1 MTLQNWRRKR
11 GVALTTKGLQKI
23 KEAKHQ
29 SEAKENFGNRYTL
42 EEMSAR
48 SGLYSATIS
57 KVLNREG
64 GVDKQTIEKLFSA
77 FNLKIDKS
85 DYLSSNTRLDWG
97 EAIFNSVFYGRTEE
111 LTTLEQWILN
121 EHCQLVALLGIG
133 GIGKTA
139 LSVKLAQQIQDNFEY
154 VIWRSL
160 REAPPVKI
168 ILGNLIQF
176 LSDEQETEG
185 NLPES
190 FSNRVSRLLYYLQNH
205 RCLVILD
212 NAESILRSG
221 SRAGL
226 YREGYEEY
234 GEILRRVGEATHQS
248 CLVLTS
254 REKPREVALLEG
266 QALPVRSLP
275 LSGLKVAE
283 GQEILKLKGL
293 SAAENEWKVMIER
306 YVGNPLALKIVATT
320 IQDVFDG
327 NVTGFLQQDTAV
339 FGDIRDILE
348 QQFERLSDLEK
359 EIMYWLAINR
369 EPITL
374 SELREDIMSPVP
386 QAKLLEAVES
396 LGRRSLIEK
405 ASFRE
410 ADARSPLASP
420 LGRGL
425 ATALL
430 MPTPMLIE
438 KSEALFTL
446 QPVVMEYVA
455 SRLIEQV
462 CEEIATKNI
471 DLFRHHALMKAT
483 GKDYVKD
490 TQIRLIIKPVGD
502 GLLNIL
508 RSKKNIENQL
518 TQILARLREESPL
531 EPGYTAGNILNLLCY
546 LETNLNGYD
555 FSYLTVWQ
563 ADLRN
568 INLHNVNFAY
578 ADLAKSVFVETLG
591 GIHSV
596 AFSPNG
602 KLLATGDTNGEIRL
616 YKVADGK
623 QLLIVKGH
631 TGFIW
636 PVAFSPDGQIFAS
649 GGDDQKVKL
658 WDTNTGQCLAN
669 LQGHSGG
676 IWSIAFS
683 PDSHLLGSS
692 SEDHTVKL
700 WDTSSYQCL
709 KTLRGHS
716 NRVTSVAFSTQ
727 GTTLASGSDDQT
739 VKLWD
744 TSSGQCLKTMQ
755 VDNSGS
761 KSVAF
766 SPDCQ
771 TLASG
776 CHNQTVRLF
785 DVSTGEW
792 LQTLH
797 GHTDCVNSVAF
808 SSDGQTL
815 ASSSDDQTVKLWDTS
830 TGCCLTTLHGHN
842 SRVWSV
848 AFSSE
853 SKILVSGSDD
863 QTVKLWDTSSGQCLK
878 TLQGYV
884 NGIWSVIFNPQ
895 DPMILA
901 SGSGDQTVR
910 LWDASTGQCLKTMRG
925 HSNRVTSVAFSPQGT
940 ILASGSEDQT
950 VKLWDTSSGQCLKTM
965 RGHSNRVTSVAF
977 SPQGSMLA
985 SSSEDQTVKL
995 WDTKTWQCLKT
1006 LQGHTHWV
1014 WAVAFSQDS
1023 QMLASVSNDQT
1034 VRLWNVSTGRCL
1046 QTMYGHT
1053 DWIWSVALSPDGNT
1067 VASGSFDQTVK
1078 LWDVRT
1084 GKCIGTLYGHTS
1096 GVYTVAFLDN
1106 CTLASGSGDQMV
1118 KLWDLNTSSCVKT
1131 LLAHTKLVWSVA
1143 FSPDG
1148 QTLVSSSE
1156 DETIKLWNVKTGECL
1171 KILRSYRLYE
1181 AMNITKVRGL
1191 IEAQKITL
1199 KDLGAV
1205 EKQE

>member
-42 EEMSAR
+42 EEMSVR

-64 GVDKQTIEKLFSA
+64 GVDKQTIEKLFSV

-85 DYLSSNTRLDWG
+85 DYSSSNTRLDWG
-97 EAIFNSVFYGRTEE
+97 EAIFNSTFYGRIEE
-111 LTTLEQWILN
+111 LITLEQWILN

-139 LSVKLAQQIQDNFEY
+139 LSVKFAQKIQDNFEY

-160 REAPPVKI
+160 REAPPLKI

-176 LSDEQETEG
+176 LSDEQETES

-190 FSNRVSRLLYYLQNH
+190 FSDRVSRLLYYLQNN

-234 GEILRRVGEATHQS
+234 GELLRRVGEATHQS

-254 REKPREVALLEG
+254 REKPREIAFLEG

-293 SAAENEWKVMIER
+293 SAAEDEWKVMIER
-306 YVGNPLALKIVATT
+306 YAGNPLALKIVATT
-320 IQDVFDG
+320 IQDIFDG
-327 NVTGFLQQDTAV
+327 NITNFLQQDTAV

-369 EPITL
+369 ESIAL
-374 SELREDIMSPVP
+374 SELRDDIISPVP
-386 QAKLLEAVES
+386 QAKLLEALES

-405 ASFRE
+405 ASLRD
-410 ADARSPLASP
+410 AARSLLP
-420 LGRGL
+420 GRG
-425 ATALL
+425 TL
-430 MPTPMLIE
+430 MPTPTLIE

-446 QPVVMEYVA
+446 QPVVMEYIT

-462 CEEIATKNI
+462 CEEIVTQNI
-471 DLFRHHALMKAT
+471 HLFRCHALMKAT
-483 GKDYVKD
+483 AKDYVKD
-490 TQIRLIIKPVGD
+490 TQVRLIIKPVID
-502 GLLNIL
+502 GLLHGL
-508 RSKKNIENQL
+508 RSKRRIENQL
-518 TQILARLREESPL
+518 IQILTKLQEESPL
-531 EPGYTAGNILNLLCY
+531 EPGYTAGNILNLLTHTEID
-546 LETNLNGYD
+546 LSGYD
-555 FSYLTVWQ
+555 FSHLTVWQ

-568 INLHNVNFAY
+568 VNLHNVNFTY

-602 KLLATGDTNGEIRL
+602 KLLATGDTSGEIRL
-616 YKVADGK
+616 YQVVDGK

-636 PVAFSPDGQIFAS
+636 PVAFSPDGHIFAS

-683 PDSHLLGSS
+683 PDGQLLASS

-700 WDTSSYQCL
+700 WDTSSDQCL
-709 KTLRGHS
+709 KTLQGHS
-716 NRVTSVAFSTQ
+716 NRVTSVTFSTQ
-727 GTTLASGSDDQT
+727 GTMLASGSDDQT

-744 TSSGQCLKTMQ
+744 TNSGQCLKTMQ

-776 CHNQTVRLF
+776 CHNQIVRLF
-785 DVSTGEW
+785 DVSTGQC
-792 LQTLH
+792 LQTLY

-808 SSDGQTL
+808 SYDGRTL
-815 ASSSDDQTVKLWDTS
+815 ASSSDDQTVKLWDAS
-830 TGCCLTTLHGHN
+830 TGRCLTTLHGHN

-848 AFSSE
+848 AFSPE
-853 SKILVSGSDD
+853 GKTLVSGSDD
-863 QTVKLWDTSSGQCLK
+863 QTVKLWDVSIGQCLK
-878 TLQGYV
+878 TFQGYC
-884 NGIWSVIFNPQ
+884 NGIWSVAFSPQ
-895 DPMILA
+895 GTTLA
-901 SGSGDQTVR
+901 SGSNDQTVR
-910 LWDASTGQCLKTMRG
+910 LWDANTGQCLKTLRG
-925 HSNRVTSVAFSPQGT
+925 HSNRVTSVAFNPQGT

-950 VKLWDTSSGQCLKTM
+950 VKLWDTNTGECLKILL
-965 RGHSNRVTSVAF
+965 GHSNRVTSVAF

-995 WDTKTWQCLKT
+995 WDTNTWQCLKT

-1023 QMLASVSNDQT
+1023 DMLASVSNDQT

-1046 QTMYGHT
+1046 QIMYGHT

-1078 LWDVRT
+1078 LWDVST
-1084 GKCIGTLYGHTS
+1084 GQCIGTLYGHTS

-1118 KLWDLNTSSCVKT
+1118 KLWDLNTSSCVTT

-1143 FSPDG
+1143 FSPNA
-1148 QTLVSSSE
+1148 QTLVSSSQ
-1156 DETIKLWNVKTGECL
+1156 DDTIKLWNVKTGECL
-1171 KILRSYRLYE
+1171 KTLKSYRPYE
-1181 AMNITKVRGL
+1181 AMNITKVTGL
-1191 IEAQKITL
+1191 TEAQKITL

-1205 EKQE
+1205 EK

>member
-42 EEMSAR
+42 EEMSVR

-64 GVDKQTIEKLFSA
+64 GVDKQTIEKLFSV

-85 DYLSSNTRLDWG
+85 DYSSSNTRLDWG
-97 EAIFNSVFYGRTEE
+97 EAIFNSTFYGRIEE
-111 LTTLEQWILN
+111 LITLEQWILN

-139 LSVKLAQQIQDNFEY
+139 LSVKFAQKIQDNFEY

-176 LSDEQETEG
+176 LSDEQETES

-190 FSNRVSRLLYYLQNH
+190 FSDRVSRLLYYLENN

-234 GEILRRVGEATHQS
+234 GELLRRVGEATHQS

-254 REKPREVALLEG
+254 REKPREIAFLEG

-283 GQEILKLKGL
+283 GQEILKFKGL
-293 SAAENEWKVMIER
+293 SAAEDEWKVMIER
-306 YVGNPLALKIVATT
+306 YAGNPLALKIVATT
-320 IQDVFDG
+320 IEDVFDG

-369 EPITL
+369 EPMAL
-374 SELREDIMSPVP
+374 PELRDDIISQVP
-386 QAKLLEAVES
+386 QAKLMEAVES
-396 LGRRSLIEK
+396 LVRRSLIEK
-405 ASFRE
+405 TSLR
-410 ADARSPLASP
+410 DAAR
-420 LGRGL
+420 
-425 ATALL
+425 TL
-430 MPTPMLIE
+430 MPTPTLIE
-438 KSEALFTL
+438 KSAAFFTF
-446 QPVVMEYVA
+446 QPVVMEYIT

-462 CEEIATKNI
+462 CEEIVTQNI
-471 DLFRHHALMKAT
+471 HLFRCHALMKAT
-483 GKDYVKD
+483 AKDYVKD
-490 TQIRLIIKPVGD
+490 TQVRLIIKPVID
-502 GLLNIL
+502 GLFHGL
-508 RSKKNIENQL
+508 RSKRKIENQL
-518 TQILARLREESPL
+518 IQILTKLQEESPL
-531 EPGYTAGNILNLLCY
+531 EPGYTAGNILNLLSHIQ
-546 LETNLNGYD
+546 TDVSGYD
-555 FSYLTVWQ
+555 FSHLTVWQ

-568 INLHNVNFAY
+568 VNLRNVNFTY
-578 ADLAKSVFVETLG
+578 ANLAKSVFVETLG

-602 KLLATGDTNGEIRL
+602 KLLATGDTSGEIRL
-616 YKVADGK
+616 YQVADGK

-636 PVAFSPDGQIFAS
+636 PVAFSPDGHIFAS

-683 PDSHLLGSS
+683 PDGHLLASS

-700 WDTSSYQCL
+700 WDTRSAECL

-727 GTTLASGSDDQT
+727 GTMLASGSDDQT

-755 VDNSGS
+755 VENSGS

-776 CHNQTVRLF
+776 CHNQIVRLF
-785 DVSTGEW
+785 DVSTGQCF
-792 LQTLH
+792 QTLY

-808 SSDGQTL
+808 SYDGQML

-830 TGCCLTTLHGHN
+830 TGRCLTTLHGHN

-848 AFSSE
+848 AFSPE
-853 SKILVSGSDD
+853 GKTLVSGSDD
-863 QTVKLWDTSSGQCLK
+863 QTVKLWDVSIGQCLKTFQGYCNGIWSVAFSPQGTTLASGNNDQMVRLWDVNTGQCLK
-878 TLQGYV
+878 TL
-884 NGIWSVIFNPQ
+884 
-895 DPMILA
+895 
-901 SGSGDQTVR
+901 
-910 LWDASTGQCLKTMRG
+910 RG

-950 VKLWDTSSGQCLKTM
+950 VKLWDTNTGECLKILL
-965 RGHSNRVTSVAF
+965 GHSNRVTSVAF

-1023 QMLASVSNDQT
+1023 KMLVSVSNDQT
-1034 VRLWNVSTGRCL
+1034 VRLWDVSTGRCL

-1053 DWIWSVALSPDGNT
+1053 DWIWSVALSPDGNI

-1078 LWDVRT
+1078 LWDVST
-1084 GKCIGTLYGHTS
+1084 GKCLGTLYGHTS

-1156 DETIKLWNVKTGECL
+1156 DETIKLWDVNTGICL
-1171 KILRSYRLYE
+1171 KTLRSYRPYE
-1181 AMNITKVRGL
+1181 AMNITKVTGL
-1191 IEAQKITL
+1191 TEAQKSTL

-1205 EKQE
+1205 DKQE

>member
-77 FNLKIDKS
+77 FQLKIDKS
-85 DYLSSNTRLDWG
+85 DYSSSNTRLNWG
-97 EAIFNSVFYGRTEE
+97 EAIFNSAFYGRTEE

-121 EHCQLVALLGIG
+121 EHCQLVTLLGIG

-139 LSVKLAQQIQDNFEY
+139 LSVKLAQKIQDNFEY

-176 LSDEQETEG
+176 LSDEQETES

-190 FSNRVSRLLYYLQNH
+190 FSDRVSRLLYYLQNY

-234 GEILRRVGEATHQS
+234 GELLRRVGEATHQS
-248 CLVLTS
+248 CLMLTS
-254 REKPREVALLEG
+254 REKPREIAFLEG

-293 SAAENEWKVMIER
+293 SAAEDQWKVMIER
-306 YVGNPLALKIVATT
+306 YAGNPLALKIVATT

-369 EPITL
+369 EPMAL
-374 SELREDIMSPVP
+374 PELRDDIISQVP
-386 QAKLLEAVES
+386 QAKLMEAVES
-396 LGRRSLIEK
+396 LVRRSLIEK
-405 ASFRE
+405 TSLRDA
-410 ADARSPLASP
+410 ARSLLPR
-420 LGRGL
+420 RG
-425 ATALL
+425 TL
-430 MPTPMLIE
+430 MPTPTLIE
-438 KSEALFTL
+438 KSAALFTF
-446 QPVVMEYVA
+446 QPVVMEYIT

-462 CEEIATKNI
+462 CEEIVTQNI
-471 DLFRHHALMKAT
+471 HLFRCHALMKAT
-483 GKDYVKD
+483 AKDYVKD
-490 TQIRLIIKPVGD
+490 TQVRLIIKPVID
-502 GLLNIL
+502 GLLHGL
-508 RSKKNIENQL
+508 KSKRKIENQL
-518 TQILARLREESPL
+518 IQILTKLQEESPL
-531 EPGYTAGNILNLLCY
+531 EPGYTAGNILNLLSHI
-546 LETNLNGYD
+546 EIDISGYD
-555 FSYLTVWQ
+555 FSHLTVWQ

-568 INLHNVNFAY
+568 VNLRNVNFTY
-578 ADLAKSVFVETLG
+578 ADLARSVFVETLG

-602 KLLATGDTNGEIRL
+602 KLLATGDTSGEIRL
-616 YKVADGK
+616 YQVADGK

-636 PVAFSPDGQIFAS
+636 PVAFSPDGHIFAS

-683 PDSHLLGSS
+683 PDGHLLASS

-700 WDTSSYQCL
+700 WDTRSEECL

-716 NRVTSVAFSTQ
+716 NRITSVAFSTQ
-727 GTTLASGSDDQT
+727 GTMLASGSDDQT

-744 TSSGQCLKTMQ
+744 TSSGQCLKTME
-755 VDNSGS
+755 VENSGS
-761 KSVAF
+761 RSVAF

-776 CHNQTVRLF
+776 CHNQIVRLF
-785 DVSTGEW
+785 DVSTGQC
-792 LQTLH
+792 LQTLY

-808 SSDGQTL
+808 SYDGRTL

-830 TGCCLTTLHGHN
+830 TGRCLTTLQGHN

-848 AFSSE
+848 AFNPE
-853 SKILVSGSDD
+853 GKTLVSGSDD
-863 QTVKLWDTSSGQCLK
+863 QTVKLWDVTIGQCLK
-878 TLQGYV
+878 TFQGYC
-884 NGIWSVIFNPQ
+884 NGIWSVAFSPQ
-895 DPMILA
+895 GTTLA
-901 SGSGDQTVR
+901 SGNNDQTVR
-910 LWDASTGQCLKTMRG
+910 LWDANTGQCLKTLRG
-925 HSNRVTSVAFSPQGT
+925 HSNRVTSVAFSPQST

-950 VKLWDTSSGQCLKTM
+950 VKLWDTNTGECLKILL
-965 RGHSNRVTSVAF
+965 GHSNRVTSVAF
-977 SPQGSMLA
+977 SSQGSMLA

-1006 LQGHTHWV
+1006 LQGHSHWV

-1023 QMLASVSNDQT
+1023 KMLVSVSNDQT
-1034 VRLWNVSTGRCL
+1034 VRLWDVSTGRCL

-1078 LWDVRT
+1078 LWDVST
-1084 GKCIGTLYGHTS
+1084 GQCLGTLYGHTS

-1118 KLWDLNTSSCVKT
+1118 KLWDLHTSSCVKT

-1156 DETIKLWNVKTGECL
+1156 DETIKLWDVNTGICL
-1171 KILRSYRLYE
+1171 KTLRSYRPYE
-1181 AMNITKVRGL
+1181 AMNITKVTGL
-1191 IEAQKITL
+1191 TEAQKITL

>member
-11 GVALTTKGLQKI
+11 GVTLTTKGLQKI

-42 EEMSAR
+42 EEMSVR

-64 GVDKQTIEKLFSA
+64 GVDKQTIEKLFSV

-85 DYLSSNTRLDWG
+85 DYSSSNTRLDWG
-97 EAIFNSVFYGRTEE
+97 EAIFNSAFYGRVEE
-111 LTTLEQWILN
+111 LITLEQWILN

-139 LSVKLAQQIQDNFEY
+139 LSVKFAQKIQDNFEY

-176 LSDEQETEG
+176 LSDEQETES

-190 FSNRVSRLLYYLQNH
+190 FSDRVSRLLYYLQNY

-226 YREGYEEY
+226 YPEGYEEY
-234 GEILRRVGEATHQS
+234 GELLRRVGEATHQS

-254 REKPREVALLEG
+254 REKPREIAFLEG
-266 QALPVRSLP
+266 QALPIRSLP

-293 SAAENEWKVMIER
+293 SAAEDEWKVMIER
-306 YVGNPLALKIVATT
+306 YAGNPLALKIVATT

-327 NVTGFLQQDTAV
+327 NLTGFLQQDTAV

-369 EPITL
+369 ESIAL
-374 SELREDIMSPVP
+374 SELRDDIISPVP
-386 QAKLLEAVES
+386 QAKLLDALES

-405 ASFRE
+405 ATS
-410 ADARSPLASP
+410 
-420 LGRGL
+420 
-425 ATALL
+425 T
-430 MPTPMLIE
+430 LIE
-438 KSEALFTL
+438 KTGSFFTL
-446 QPVVMEYVA
+446 QPVVMEYVT
-455 SRLIEQV
+455 SSLIEYV
-462 CEEIATKNI
+462 CEEIVTQNI
-471 DLFRHHALMKAT
+471 DLFRCHALMKAM

-490 TQIRLIIKPVGD
+490 TQVRLIIKPVID

-508 RSKKNIENQL
+508 RSKRKIENQL
-518 TQILARLREESPL
+518 IQILTKLQEESPL
-531 EPGYTAGNILNLLCY
+531 EPGYTAGNILNLLSH
-546 LETNLNGYD
+546 LETDLSGYD
-555 FSYLTVWQ
+555 FSHLTVWQ

-568 INLHNVNFAY
+568 INLHNVNFTY

-616 YKVADGK
+616 YQVADGK
-623 QLLIVKGH
+623 QLLTVKGH
-631 TGFIW
+631 IGFIW
-636 PVAFSPDGQIFAS
+636 PVAFSPDGHIFAS

-658 WDTNTGQCLAN
+658 WNTNTGQCLAN

-683 PDSHLLGSS
+683 PDGQLLASS

-700 WDTSSYQCL
+700 WDTSSDQCL
-709 KTLRGHS
+709 KTLQGHS
-716 NRVTSVAFSTQ
+716 NRVTSVTFSTQ

-744 TSSGQCLKTMQ
+744 TGSGQCLKTME
-755 VDNSGS
+755 VENSGS
-761 KSVAF
+761 RSVAF

-776 CHNQTVRLF
+776 CHNQTVSLF
-785 DVSTGEW
+785 DVFTGQCF
-792 LQTLH
+792 QTLH

-808 SSDGQTL
+808 TSDGQTL

-830 TGCCLTTLHGHN
+830 TGRCLTTLHGHN

-848 AFSSE
+848 AFSLE
-853 SKILVSGSDD
+853 GKTLVSGSDD
-863 QTVKLWDTSSGQCLK
+863 QTVKLWETSTGKCLK
-878 TLQGYV
+878 TLQGYC
-884 NGIWSVIFNPQ
+884 NGIWSVTFSPQ
-895 DPMILA
+895 GTTLA
-901 SGSGDQTVR
+901 SGSNDQTVR
-910 LWDASTGQCLKTMRG
+910 LWDATTGECLTTMSG

-950 VKLWDTSSGQCLKTM
+950 VRLWDTTSAQCLKILL
-965 RGHSNRVTSVAF
+965 GHSNRVTSVAF

-1006 LQGHTHWV
+1006 LQGHSHWV

-1023 QMLASVSNDQT
+1023 KMLVSVSNDQT
-1034 VRLWNVSTGRCL
+1034 VRLWDVSTGRCF

-1078 LWDVRT
+1078 LWDVST
-1084 GKCIGTLYGHTS
+1084 GKCLGTLYGHTS
-1096 GVYTVAFLDN
+1096 GVYTVSFLDN

-1118 KLWDLNTSSCVKT
+1118 KVWDLHTSSCVKT

-1156 DETIKLWNVKTGECL
+1156 DETIKLWDVNTGICL
-1171 KILRSYRLYE
+1171 KTLRSYRPYE
-1181 AMNITKVRGL
+1181 AMNITKVTGL
-1191 IEAQKITL
+1191 TEAQKITL
-1199 KDLGAV
+1199 KHLGAV
-1205 EKQE
+1205 EKHE